1 MNAAQLP
8 ALTAWLKERLN
19 QPLPGSLAHE
29 EMKAVPVGEKF
40 TINHSG
46 NPKPGGVLILLYPNK
61 GEVYLPL
68 ILRSSYNGAHSG
80 QISFPGGK
88 SELNESPESTA
99 LREAREEI
107 GVNPEAVKLIGKL
120 SPHYVVPSNILV
132 QPVIGV
138 SESKPDFLPDARE
151 VVTVIEFKIS
161 SILSPDSIRNGII
174 KAGNYTLNAPFFNS
188 EAGNVW
194 GATAMML
201 NEFRFLLNEWK

>member
-8 ALTAWLKERLN
+8 ALTAWLKQRLN
-19 QPLPGSLAHE
+19 QPLPGSRAHE

-46 NPKPGGVLILLYPNK
+46 NPKSGGVLILLYPNK

-138 SESKPDFLPDARE
+138 SEIKPDFLPDARE

>member
-19 QPLPGSLAHE
+19 QPLPGSRAHE

-46 NPKPGGVLILLYPNK
+46 NPKSGGVLILLYPNK

-120 SPHYVVPSNILV
+120 SPHYVIPSNILV